1 MKIVTRFL
9 NDVLLLEPK
18 VFFDGLSTEII
29 VTHQELSSVGI
40 TGRFVQDNHSCS
52 MQNVLRGLHYQIEHP
67 QGKLIRVLTGCIF
80 DVAVDLRRA
89 SPAFG
94 QSAII
99 ELKTDDNLLL
109 WIPPG
114 YAHGFLVL
122 DGPSEVAYSVTDYR
136 YAEHER
142 TLSWCDADLAIPW
155 PLGQQSPT
163 LSDKDRL
170 GAPFARCECYP

>member
-1 MKIVTRFL
+1 
-9 NDVLLLEPK
+9 
-18 VFFDGLSTEII
+18 
-29 VTHQELSSVGI
+29 
-40 TGRFVQDNHSCS
+40 

-67 QGKLIRVLTGCIF
+67 QGKLIRVLSGCIF

-99 ELKTDDNLLL
+99 ELKTEDNLLL

-114 YAHGFLVL
+114 YAHGFFVL

-155 PLGQQSPT
+155 PMGQQSPT

-170 GAPFARCECYP
+170 GTPFARCECYP